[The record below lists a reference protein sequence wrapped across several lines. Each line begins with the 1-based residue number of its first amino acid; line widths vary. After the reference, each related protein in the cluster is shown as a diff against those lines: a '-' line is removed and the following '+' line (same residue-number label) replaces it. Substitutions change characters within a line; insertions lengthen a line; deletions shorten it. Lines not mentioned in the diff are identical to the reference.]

1 MADKARTIAKHSGMG
16 AIPSAKG
23 VTFRVWAPHYV
34 SCNFLFKTR
43 KFRGPQWMIM

>member
-1 MADKARTIAKHSGMG
+1 MSEIADIVTTNKGMG